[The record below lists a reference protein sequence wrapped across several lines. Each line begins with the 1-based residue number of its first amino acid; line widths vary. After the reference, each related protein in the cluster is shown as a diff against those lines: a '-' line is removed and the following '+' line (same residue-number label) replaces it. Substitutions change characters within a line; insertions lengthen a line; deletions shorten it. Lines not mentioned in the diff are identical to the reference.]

1 MTLPSPHHCTDSGG
15 GVDRLHGW
23 TRMQLERRLLAAEK
37 FGFSTAVVPAVGLA
51 KDFAVKEMRIV
62 GCRTVDD
69 ALSVI
74 VPRKERRRPTAAEED
89 AQYI

>member
-1 MTLPSPHHCTDSGG
+1 
-15 GVDRLHGW
+15 
-23 TRMQLERRLLAAEK
+23 MQLERRLLAAEK
-37 FGFSTAVVPAVGLA
+37 FGFTTAVVPAVGLA
-51 KDFAVKEMRIV
+51 KDFAVKDMRIV

-74 VPRKERRRPTAAEED
+74 VPKKARRRPTAAEED